1 MIAHAFDPALAPFTI
16 ALLVMAMIAA
26 LEIAGTLIGAQPS
39 SLVDSMLPDLDAD
52 ADAPGLHVE
61 TPSHGETD
69 GAHGAGPLSQ
79 LLSWLCVGRVPL
91 LVLIVAFLTAF
102 GAVGLIL
109 QGFMHGVFGFFAPSI
124 VMVFP
129 AFFAA
134 LPLTRALGLTLGK
147 IMPKEE
153 SDAVS
158 EETFIGKVATI
169 IRGTAKRGFP
179 AEAKLKDLSGKTHY
193 ILVEPD
199 GEGEEFTQGAEVIVV
214 QKSGAV
220 CRVIANEHPSLGGN
234 RQSAVG
240 SRE

>member
-1 MIAHAFDPALAPFTI
+1 MIAQAFDPALAPFTI

-26 LEIAGTLIGAQPS
+26 LEIVGTLTGAQPS
-39 SLVDSMLPDLDAD
+39 SVVDSMLPDLNAD
-52 ADAPGLHVE
+52 AYAPPHVHIEAPPHDA
-61 TPSHGETD
+61 D

-91 LVLIVAFLTAF
+91 LILIVAFLTAF
-102 GAVGLIL
+102 GVVGLVL
-109 QGFMHGVFGFFAPSI
+109 QGFLKGVFGFYAPSI
-124 VMVFP
+124 VMVLP
-129 AFFAA
+129 AFLAA
-134 LPLTRALGLTLGK
+134 LPLTRTLGLTLARL
-147 IMPKEE
+147 MPKEE

-179 AEAKLKDLSGKTHY
+179 AEAKLKDLTGLTHY

-214 QKSGAV
+214 QKAGAV
-220 CRVIANEHPSLGGN
+220 CRVIANEHPSLKGG
-234 RQSAVG
+234 
-240 SRE
+240 